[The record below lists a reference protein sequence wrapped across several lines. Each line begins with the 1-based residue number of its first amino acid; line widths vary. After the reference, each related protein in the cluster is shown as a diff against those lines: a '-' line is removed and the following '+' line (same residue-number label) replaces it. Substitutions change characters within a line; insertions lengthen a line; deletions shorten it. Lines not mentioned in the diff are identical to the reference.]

1 VEKARNDIGAK
12 IVAMDAI
19 IAQCEARFGRRVQVL
34 DHPILGPLT
43 APQWR
48 KLHLVHGRHHQKQ
61 VPSGKRAEVNGRA
74 RARVRFFPYSI
85 IPLAQ
90 LFTAIYIQHRYRFH
104 AIVGS
109 NIRAGKVILGPT
121 REISSRRS
129 SVNTGRILDEHG
141 GPTRGQR
148 ITFLLVGSGPC
159 SRR

>member
-1 VEKARNDIGAK
+1 
-12 IVAMDAI
+12 MDAI

-90 LFTAIYIQHRYRFH
+90 LFTAIYI
-104 AIVGS
+104 
-109 NIRAGKVILGPT
+109 
-121 REISSRRS
+121 
-129 SVNTGRILDEHG
+129 NTSPGEPICLPVLDQDLA
-141 GPTRGQR
+141 RVAFR
-148 ITFLLVGSGPC
+148 LI
-159 SRR
+159 